1 MVEPS
6 NPCIPTPCGLNSQC
20 RVVGQQAV
28 CSCLPNY
35 IGRAP
40 NCRPECTIN
49 QECPGNLACVNER
62 CTDPCPGSCGFNA
75 QCVVTNHSPHC
86 QCQAGFTGDPFN
98 GCNPIPVAPIE
109 EERHPC
115 NPSPC
120 GANAECRERNGAG
133 SCVCIPE
140 YFGDPYT
147 GCRPECVTN
156 SDCPRD
162 KACLNNKCKDP
173 CPGICGINAECRVS
187 NHVPSCFCLDGYTGN
202 PSVSCHLPP
211 PSMYFVLRTYNAR
224 DHHLK
229 CSELFNIGFL
239 QVKFCILLSYLPKVS
254 ALSDL
259 NLHNYLT
266 YQTNITKS

>member
-211 PSMYFVLRTYNAR
+211 PSMYFVLRTDNAR
-224 DHHLK
+224 DPSYHHLK
-229 CSELFNIGFL
+229 CLT
-239 QVKFCILLSYLPKVS
+239 
-254 ALSDL
+254 
-259 NLHNYLT
+259 T
-266 YQTNITKS
+266 YQ